1 MCVWGGGWGGG
12 LLTEEERGITHNTQP
27 QQQQPQHPYNTTNIN
42 NNTHTH
48 TMHDAGQLLDHIGGH
63 VNPLVVV
70 EKLPPG
76 LAVPRLRDRL
86 AAVIAD
92 FRTQTGLREGCNAVL
107 AADCRRLVAALQ
119 RGARR
124 AVRDVYVRLG
134 PGDALRG
141 AGGCGGGGSSGGG
154 GGGWVRYSP
163 ASGRAAVPVA
173 PEEVPDLGGGVGGG
187 GGDALLGAAGLGV
200 VVGLP
205 YRGAGDAAAAAA
217 AVADGG
223 GLEAG
228 LGGGSGG
235 DSRAA
240 QLRLSSKRAS
250 ARAAAAALGDQEQ
263 LPSLL

>member
-1 MCVWGGGWGGG
+1 MGAEVARDDGCGG
-12 LLTEEERGITHNTQP
+12 RGVVDKRREGHNTQHSTTTTTTTP
-27 QQQQPQHPYNTTNIN
+27 IQHHQHQQ
-42 NNTHTH
+42 HTH
-48 TMHDAGQLLDHIGGH
+48 PHTTHDAGQLLDHIGGH

-141 AGGCGGGGSSGGG
+141 AGGCSSGGG
-154 GGGWVRYSP
+154 SGGAGGWVRYSP
-163 ASGRAAVPVA
+163 ASGRAAAPVA
-173 PEEVPDLGGGVGGG
+173 AEEVPDLAGGG

-228 LGGGSGG
+228 LGGGG

-250 ARAAAAALGDQEQ
+250 ARAAAGAAAVGDQEQ